1 CGRDGK
7 AGPGADPRDPAVL
20 GRVRGRRAA
29 PPAVRRL
36 RAALLL
42 PAAGVPGVRLAPRR
56 VVHRQ
61 RPGHAV
67 LLRDQPPAGAGLR
80 GRRAVR
86 DRRGRAGRGAADD
99 DQHRRPPGH
108 ARGAAA
114 GHAVAG
120 AVRAA
125 GRREPA
131 RIRTS
136 AMTGVIIAGAA
147 ETDQIGR
154 LPGHSTLQLH
164 VEGALNAVADAG
176 LSLRDIDGIATVSAP
191 GPVQVAHALGITPRW
206 IDGTGVGGTS
216 FLLHVRHAAA
226 AIRAGYAR
234 TVLIAHG
241 ESGRSR
247 VGASRYRMEASSP
260 VGQFEVPYGVFGP
273 TTTFTIPLLRYMK
286 EFGLTHEQLAYVAV
300 AQRRWAAKNPRAAY
314 RDPVTVED
322 VLASRIVA
330 YPFHLPECCLVT
342 DGGGALVVT
351 SAERAGSFPKPAVHV
366 LGTGE
371 SSETP
376 MISQMADFTESAAFR
391 LAGRAA
397 FAEAR
402 IGVAD
407 VDHLMIYDAF
417 AHVPIYGLEALGVT
431 AKGEAGAFIADGNTE
446 PGGSLPL
453 NTNGGGLSYTHTGM
467 YGMFAIQEGVR
478 QLRGEAAAQLDSPEI
493 SVILGNG
500 GMFATSGVLVLGRQ
514 PRP

>member
-1 CGRDGK
+1 
-7 AGPGADPRDPAVL
+7 
-20 GRVRGRRAA
+20 
-29 PPAVRRL
+29 
-36 RAALLL
+36 
-42 PAAGVPGVRLAPRR
+42 
-56 VVHRQ
+56 
-61 RPGHAV
+61 
-67 LLRDQPPAGAGLR
+67 
-80 GRRAVR
+80 
-86 DRRGRAGRGAADD
+86 
-99 DQHRRPPGH
+99 
-108 ARGAAA
+108 
-114 GHAVAG
+114 
-120 AVRAA
+120 
-125 GRREPA
+125 
-131 RIRTS
+131 
-136 AMTGVIIAGAA
+136 MTGGEVIIAGAA

-154 LPGHSTLQLH
+154 LPDHSTLQLH

-191 GPVQVAHALGITPRW
+191 GPVQVAHELGITPRW

-234 TVLIAHG
+234 TVLITHG

-247 VGASRYRMEASSP
+247 VGASRYRMDASSP

-273 TTTFTIPLLRYMK
+273 TTTFTIPALRYMK

-322 VLASRIVA
+322 VLASRMVA
-330 YPFHLPECCLVT
+330 YPFHLLECCLVT

-351 SAERAGSFPKPAVHV
+351 SAERAGSFPQPAVYV

-376 MISQMADFTESAAFR
+376 MISQMVDFTESQAFR

-397 FAEAR
+397 FAEAG
-402 IGVAD
+402 IGTAD

-417 AHVPIYGLEALGVT
+417 AHVPIYGLEALGFC
-431 AKGEAGAFIADGNTE
+431 ARGEAGPFIADGNTE

-467 YGMFAIQEGVR
+467 YGMFAILEGVR
-478 QLRGEAAAQLDSPEI
+478 QIRGEAAAQLDSADI
-493 SVILGNG
+493 SVVLGNG
-500 GMFATSGVLVLGRQ
+500 GMFGSCGVLVLGKQ
-514 PRP
+514 PR